1 MSSAY
6 RSRKWVGPGEGEDM
20 CGVFGAFCKNG
31 ESVLEDVY
39 LGLYA
44 LQHRGQ
50 ESAGIAWSEGSDG
63 NVLSFRGM
71 GLVHIALD
79 QQQLSR
85 IKASSAIGH
94 VRYSTTGASDLS
106 NAQPISANYSMGS
119 IAIAHNGNITNASGI
134 RGMLESRGAIF
145 QSTTDTETIIHLMAH
160 QSHKPPLDALLDALR
175 RLRGAYSL
183 TVLLGNRLVAA
194 RDPWGFRPLVLGRR
208 DDITY
213 VASESCALDIVGATL
228 IRDVEP
234 GEIVVIDENGIKSL
248 RIPCKA
254 SRGYS
259 CAFEYVYFARPD
271 SIIDGRSVYEVRK
284 ALGCRL
290 AKSAPCKGSDLVTGM
305 PDSGTIAA
313 MGFAECAGQN
323 YEAAIVRNRYIGR
336 TFIQPT
342 QRVRDLGVRIK
353 LNPIKSLISGKDLTV
368 VDDSIVRGTTVQR
381 VISMIRQD
389 GAARIHIR
397 IASPPVRFPCY
408 YGIDTPTCEE
418 LAAARLDIATL
429 CHEIGADSLDY
440 ISTEDLIA
448 AIGLPSTGVCTACFT
463 GDYLD
468 RSGDDGLDL

>member
-1 MSSAY
+1 
-6 RSRKWVGPGEGEDM
+6 M

-31 ESVLEDVY
+31 DSVLEDVY

-50 ESAGIAWSEGSDG
+50 ESAGIAWNDKDG
-63 NVLSFRGM
+63 GKVLSLRGM

-79 QQQLSR
+79 QKQLST
-85 IKASSAIGH
+85 IKARSAIGH
-94 VRYSTTGASDLS
+94 VRYSTSGASDLS

-119 IAIAHNGNITNASGI
+119 LAIAHNGNITNAAGI
-134 RGMLESRGAIF
+134 RNMLESRGAIF

-160 QSHKPPLDALLDALR
+160 QSHKPPLDALVDALR
-175 RLRGAYSL
+175 KLRGAYSL

-194 RDPWGFRPLVLGRR
+194 RDPWGFRPLVIGQRG
-208 DDITY
+208 DVIY
-213 VASESCALDIVGATL
+213 VASESCALDIVGAKL
-228 IRDVEP
+228 VRDVEP
-234 GEIVVIDENGIKSL
+234 GEIVVIDKTGIKSL
-248 RIPCKA
+248 RIPLKA

-271 SIIDGRSVYEVRK
+271 SIIDGRSVYDVRK

-290 AKSAPCKGSDLVTGM
+290 AKRSPCPGADIVTGM

-313 MGFAECAGQN
+313 MGFAKCSGQN
-323 YEAAIVRNRYIGR
+323 YEKAIVRNRYIGR

-342 QRVRDLGVRIK
+342 QRVRDIGVRIK
-353 LNPIKSLISGKDLTV
+353 LNPMKALIGGKELAV
-368 VDDSIVRGTTVQR
+368 IDDSIVRGTTVQR

-389 GAARIHIR
+389 GAEKVHIR

-418 LAAARLDIATL
+418 LAAARLDIETL
-429 CHEIGADSLDY
+429 RKEIGADSLDY
-440 ISTEDLIA
+440 IGTEDLVS
-448 AIGLPSTGVCTACFT
+448 AIGLPPSSICTACFT
-463 GDYLD
+463 GEYLD
-468 RSGDDGLDL
+468 GGNNDGMDL

>member
-1 MSSAY
+1 
-6 RSRKWVGPGEGEDM
+6 M

-50 ESAGIAWSEGSDG
+50 ESAGVAWSEGPNG

-79 QQQLSR
+79 QQHLSTIQAR
-85 IKASSAIGH
+85 SAIGH

-119 IAIAHNGNITNASGI
+119 LAIAHNGNITNASGI
-134 RGMLESRGAIF
+134 RKMLESRGAIF

-160 QSHKPPLDALLDALR
+160 QSHKPPLDALVDSLR

-194 RDPWGFRPLVLGRR
+194 RDPWGFRPLVLGQRG
-208 DDITY
+208 DVIY
-213 VASESCALDIVGATL
+213 VASESCALDIVGASL

-248 RIPCKA
+248 RIPLKA
-254 SRGYS
+254 SRGYA

-290 AKSAPCKGSDLVTGM
+290 ARRSPCPGVDMITGM

-313 MGFAECAGQN
+313 MGFAECSKQHFETAV
-323 YEAAIVRNRYIGR
+323 VRNRYIGR

-342 QRVRDLGVRIK
+342 QRVRNLGVRIK
-353 LNPIKSLISGKDLTV
+353 LNPIKSLISGKDLGV
-368 VDDSIVRGTTVQR
+368 IDDSIIRGTTVQR

-389 GAARIHIR
+389 GARKIHIR

-418 LAAARLDIATL
+418 LAAARLDIETL
-429 CHEIGADSLDY
+429 RREIGADSLDY
-440 ISTEDLIA
+440 LATDDLVA
-448 AIGLPSTGVCTACFT
+448 AIGIPPSGVCTACFT

-468 RSGDDGLDL
+468 GSENDGLDI

>member
-1 MSSAY
+1 
-6 RSRKWVGPGEGEDM
+6 M

-31 ESVLEDVY
+31 ESVLEDIY

-50 ESAGIAWSEGSDG
+50 ESAGIAWSDGGEG

-79 QQQLSR
+79 QQHLST
-85 IKASSAIGH
+85 IKANSAIGH

-119 IAIAHNGNITNASGI
+119 LAIAHNGNITNASGI
-134 RGMLESRGAIF
+134 RRMLESRGAIF

-160 QSHKPPLDALLDALR
+160 QSHKPPLDALVDALR

-183 TVLLGNRLVAA
+183 AVLLGNRLVAA
-194 RDPWGFRPLVLGRR
+194 RDPWGFRPLVLGQRG
-208 DDITY
+208 DIFY

-234 GEIVVIDENGIKSL
+234 GEIVVIDENGLKSI
-248 RIPCKA
+248 RIPVKA

-259 CAFEYVYFARPD
+259 CTFEYVYFARPD
-271 SIIDGRSVYEVRK
+271 SMIDGRSVYEVRK

-290 AKSAPCKGSDLVTGM
+290 ALRSPCPGAEIVTGM

-313 MGFAECAGQN
+313 MGFAECSGQP
-323 YEAAIVRNRYIGR
+323 YEKAIVRNRYIGR

-342 QRVRDLGVRIK
+342 QRVRNLGVRIK
-353 LNPIKSLISGKDLTV
+353 LNPIKSLIKGKELAV
-368 VDDSIVRGTTVQR
+368 VDDSIVRGTTVKR

-389 GAARIHIR
+389 GAEKVHIR

-418 LAAARLDIATL
+418 LAAARLDIDTL
-429 CHEIGADSLDY
+429 RREVGADTLDY
-440 ISTEDLIA
+440 LGTEDLIS
-448 AIGLPSTGVCTACFT
+448 AIGLPSPDVCTACFT

-468 RSGDDGLDL
+468 GSDNDGLDL

>member
-1 MSSAY
+1 
-6 RSRKWVGPGEGEDM
+6 M

-50 ESAGIAWSEGSDG
+50 ESAGIAWSEGSEG

-79 QQQLSR
+79 QQHLST
-85 IKASSAIGH
+85 IKARSTIGH

-134 RGMLESRGAIF
+134 RKMLESRGAIF

-160 QSHKPPLDALLDALR
+160 QSHKPPLDALVDALR

-194 RDPWGFRPLVLGRR
+194 RDPWGFRPLVLGQRG
-208 DDITY
+208 DVTY

-228 IRDVEP
+228 IRDIEP

-248 RIPCKA
+248 RIPLKA
-254 SRGYS
+254 SRGYA

-271 SIIDGRSVYEVRK
+271 SVIDGRSVYEVRK

-290 AKSAPCKGSDLVTGM
+290 AGHSPCPGADIVTGM

-313 MGFAECAGQN
+313 MGFAECSKQPF
-323 YEAAIVRNRYIGR
+323 ETAIVRNRYIGR

-353 LNPIKSLISGKDLTV
+353 LNPIKSLITGKELAV

-389 GAARIHIR
+389 GAKKVHIR

-418 LAAARLDIATL
+418 LAAARLDIETL
-429 CHEIGADSLDY
+429 RREIGADSLDY
-440 ISTEDLIA
+440 LAPDDLVS
-448 AIGLPSTGVCTACFT
+448 AIGLPPSGVCTACFT

-468 RSGDDGLDL
+468 GSENDGMDL